1 MGASYSTDLR
11 KEELEEFEA
20 SSHFTQKEIKRL
32 YKRFKNLDA
41 DDSGTITAGDFSS
54 IPELAMNPLLPRITA
69 VFGIK
74 GDDHVNFKQ
83 FVTVLSAV
91 SPSAPKG
98 ERIKCAFKV
107 YDINDDGFITQEE
120 LFSVLKLMVG
130 KNLTDDQLQVI
141 ARSTLQ
147 RADKDK
153 DGKIS
158 LDEFSRVFENSDIQN
173 KLQIMI

>member
-1 MGASYSTDLR
+1 
-11 KEELEEFEA
+11 
-20 SSHFTQKEIKRL
+20 
-32 YKRFKNLDA
+32 
-41 DDSGTITAGDFSS
+41 
-54 IPELAMNPLLPRITA
+54 MNPLLPRITA
-69 VFGIK
+69 LFGIK
-74 GDDHVNFKQ
+74 GSAVSLFRSTLTCNAGDDHINFKQ

-91 SPSAPKG
+91 SPSAPKE
-98 ERIKCAFKV
+98 ERIKCIPFGMSIHFNCIPGAFKV

-120 LFSVLKLMVG
+120 LFNVLKLMVG

-158 LDEFSRVFENSDIQN
+158 LDEFSRVRSSHT
-173 KLQIMI
+173 